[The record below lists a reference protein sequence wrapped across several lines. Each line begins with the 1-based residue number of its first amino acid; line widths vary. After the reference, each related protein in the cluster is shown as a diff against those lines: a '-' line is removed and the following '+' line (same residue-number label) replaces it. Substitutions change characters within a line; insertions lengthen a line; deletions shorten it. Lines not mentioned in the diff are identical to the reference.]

1 LTVTASSSSPVDY
14 PPGPTSKLPLG
25 LFINFLRDPL
35 SVLDNISQKYGDMSH
50 FKFGKQNIYLI
61 NHPDYIKDVLVTY
74 NGNFIKSRGLQLA
87 KQVLGKGLLTSEG
100 ELHHKQRQLV
110 QPLFQSDQIT
120 KYANIMTDY
129 TLRMSNRWRESG
141 VIDIHEEF
149 MQLTLSIVSK
159 AFFNVDIEEVETKE
173 IGEYVTTL
181 IEYFNRTRIPF
192 AKAIEKLP
200 LPSNIRFHHAKK
212 QLDAIIYRIIDK
224 HRTGMTT
231 TNNNNTSD
239 DYPNNDT
246 GSNNLNEEKDQH
258 KEGYNHKDLISLL
271 LQGETDAFISPM
283 NEKSKFRNNFNTF
296 KQRLVRD
303 NVATIFLAG
312 HETVANALTW
322 TFYLLSQNPKE
333 EELLQQEIDSVLGD
347 SSNEDSLPTI
357 KDISKLEYTERVFAE
372 SMRIYP
378 PAWAIGRQ
386 AINNCEIGNYT
397 IPAGSSILMSQYLMH
412 RNPHYFPQPERFDPE
427 RWTPQE
433 KARRPRFSYFP
444 FGGGPRSCIGESFA
458 WMEGILLIAT
468 IVKRWN
474 MRHEP
479 GHSVVLQPLVT
490 LRPKYGMLMKV
501 IKRKKFE

>member
-1 LTVTASSSSPVDY
+1 VDY

-35 SVLDNISQKYGDMSH
+35 SILDNISQRYGDISH
-50 FKFGKQNIYLI
+50 LKFGKQNIYLI

-74 NGNFIKSRGLQLA
+74 NSNFIKSRGLQLA
-87 KQVLGKGLLTSEG
+87 KQVLGEGLLTSEG
-100 ELHHKQRQLV
+100 ELHHKQRQLM

-129 TLRMSNRWRESG
+129 TLRMSNRWHESEI
-141 VIDIHEEF
+141 IDIHKEF
-149 MQLTLSIVSK
+149 MQLTLSIISK
-159 AFFNVDIEEVETKE
+159 AFLDVDIEEDKTKE
-173 IGEYVTTL
+173 IGKYVTTL

-192 AKAIEKLP
+192 AKAVEKLP

-212 QLDAIIYRIIDK
+212 QLDAIIYHIIDK
-224 HRTGMTT
+224 HRTSITAAT
-231 TNNNNTSD
+231 SNN
-239 DYPNNDT
+239 
-246 GSNNLNEEKDQH
+246 GSNNLDEEKSQH
-258 KEGYNHKDLISLL
+258 REGYYHKDLISLL
-271 LQGETDAFISPM
+271 LQGETDAFVSSI
-283 NEKSKFRNNFNTF
+283 NKKGKFRNNTSSF
-296 KQRLVRD
+296 KHNLVRD
-303 NVATIFLAG
+303 NVTTIFLAG

-333 EELLQQEIDSVLGD
+333 GEILHQEIDSVLGD
-347 SSNEDSLPTI
+347 NSNKDRVPTI

-372 SMRIYP
+372 SMRLYP

-386 AINNCEIGNYT
+386 AINNCKIGKYT

-468 IVKRWN
+468 IVQHWN

-479 GHSVVLQPLVT
+479 GHLVVLQPLVT

-501 IKRKKFE
+501 AKRKK

>member
-1 LTVTASSSSPVDY
+1 MTATASSSSPVDY

-35 SVLDNISQKYGDMSH
+35 SVLDNISETYGDISH

-74 NGNFIKSRGLQLA
+74 NSNFIKSRGLQLA
-87 KQVLGKGLLTSEG
+87 KQVLGEGLLTSEG

-110 QPLFQSDQIT
+110 QPLFQSDQIA

-129 TLRMSNRWRESG
+129 TLRMSNRWSESAI
-141 VIDIHEEF
+141 IDIHKEF

-159 AFFNVDIEEVETKE
+159 AFFDVDIEEAETKE
-173 IGEYVTTL
+173 IGQYVTTL

-192 AKAIEKLP
+192 AKAIERLP
-200 LPSNIRFHHAKK
+200 LPSNICFHHAKK
-212 QLDAIIYRIIDK
+212 QLDAIIYRIIDN
-224 HRTGMTT
+224 HRTSITT
-231 TNNNNTSD
+231 TNNNN
-239 DYPNNDT
+239 
-246 GSNNLNEEKDQH
+246 GSNNQDEEKNQH
-258 KEGYNHKDLISLL
+258 KEGYDHKDLISLL
-271 LQGETDAFISPM
+271 LQGETDAFISSI
-283 NEKSKFRNNFNTF
+283 NEKSKFRKNTSIL

-322 TFYLLSQNPKE
+322 TFYLLSKNPKE

-347 SSNEDSLPTI
+347 DGSNEDRVPPI
-357 KDISKLEYTERVFAE
+357 KDISKLEYAERVFAE
-372 SMRIYP
+372 SMRLYP

-386 AINNCEIGNYT
+386 AINNCKIGKYT

-433 KARRPRFSYFP
+433 KARRPKFSYFP

-468 IVKRWN
+468 IVKRWS

-479 GHSVVLQPLVT
+479 RHLVVLQPLVT

-501 IKRKKFE
+501 VKRKKFE

>member
-1 LTVTASSSSPVDY
+1 MTTTASSSSPVEY

-35 SVLDNISQKYGDMSH
+35 SVLDNISQRYGDMSH
-50 FKFGKQNIYLI
+50 FKFGKQNIYLL
-61 NHPDYIKDVLVTY
+61 NHPDYIEDVLVTY
-74 NGNFIKSRGLQLA
+74 NSNFIKSRGLQLA
-87 KQVLGKGLLTSEG
+87 KQVLGEGLLTSEG

-129 TLRMSNRWRESG
+129 TLRMSNRWSESG
-141 VIDIHEEF
+141 IIDIHKEF

-159 AFFNVDIEEVETKE
+159 AFFDVNIEEAETRE
-173 IGEYVTTL
+173 IGQYVTTL
-181 IEYFNRTRIPF
+181 IEYFNRARIPF

-212 QLDAIIYRIIDK
+212 QLDAIIYRVIDNHK
-224 HRTGMTT
+224 TGMTT
-231 TNNNNTSD
+231 ITNNNNS
-239 DYPNNDT
+239 NND
-246 GSNNLNEEKDQH
+246 GSNNLDAEKNQY
-258 KEGYNHKDLISLL
+258 KEGCNHKDLISLL
-271 LQGETDAFISPM
+271 LQSETDDFISPI
-283 NEKSKFRNNFNTF
+283 NEKSKFRKNTSVF

-347 SSNEDSLPTI
+347 SGNEDSVPTI

-386 AINNCEIGNYT
+386 AINNCKIGKYT
-397 IPAGSSILMSQYLMH
+397 IPGGSSILMSQYLMH
-412 RNPHYFPQPERFDPE
+412 RHPHYFPQPARFDPE
-427 RWTPQE
+427 RWTPKE

-468 IVKRWN
+468 IVKRWS

-479 GHSVVLQPLVT
+479 RHLVVLQPLVT

-501 IKRKKFE
+501 VKRKKFE

>member
-1 LTVTASSSSPVDY
+1 LTITASPSPVDY

-35 SVLDNISQKYGDMSH
+35 SVLDNISQRYGDISH

-74 NGNFIKSRGLQLA
+74 NSNFIKSRGLQLA
-87 KQVLGKGLLTSEG
+87 RRVLGEGLLTSEG

-129 TLRMSNRWRESG
+129 TLRMSNHWSESEI
-141 VIDIHEEF
+141 IDIHKEF

-159 AFFNVDIEEVETKE
+159 AFFDVDIEEAETKE
-173 IGEYVTTL
+173 ISEYVTTL

-192 AKAIEKLP
+192 ARTIEKLP
-200 LPSNIRFHHAKK
+200 LPSNIRFYHAKK
-212 QLDAIIYRIIDK
+212 QLDTIIYRIIDK
-224 HRTGMTT
+224 HRTSITT
-231 TNNNNTSD
+231 TD
-239 DYPNNDT
+239 ND
-246 GSNNLNEEKDQH
+246 SNNPDEEKNQH
-258 KEGYNHKDLISLL
+258 KEGCNHKDLISLL
-271 LQGETDAFISPM
+271 LQGETDAFTSSI
-283 NEKSKFRNNFNTF
+283 NEKSKISKNTSTL
-296 KQRLVRD
+296 KQHLVRD

-333 EELLQQEIDSVLGD
+333 EELLHQEIDSVLD
-347 SSNEDSLPTI
+347 DNSNENSVPTI
-357 KDISKLEYTERVFAE
+357 KEISKLEYTERVFAE
-372 SMRIYP
+372 SMRLYP

-386 AINNCEIGNYT
+386 AINNCKIGKYT

-412 RNPHYFPQPERFDPE
+412 RNPRYFPQPQRFDPE

-458 WMEGILLIAT
+458 WMEGTLLIAT
-468 IVKRWN
+468 IVQRWN
-474 MRHEP
+474 MWHEL

-501 IKRKKFE
+501 VKRKK